1 MIHFMGADRKLD
13 SACLVGLIE
22 LGRLWYGIDVAEGRG
37 KMAKNKDNRW
47 RGFMVKYQHEV
58 CGGNSGGGISLVLRS
73 FGGEGCRAAVAAVV
87 V

>member
-13 SACLVGLIE
+13 SACLVGWIE

-47 RGFMVKYQHEV
+47 MRNYDK
-58 CGGNSGGGISLVLRS
+58 IS
-73 FGGEGCRAAVAAVV
+73 A
-87 V
+87 